1 MAELVAAARKRPDSA
16 RCEIPLETRY
26 RPRTGTA
33 TSAVGVATPALSG
46 LLPPRATVLASGL
59 WRSALLVDLQV
70 LHVQPLDLEVLDPQ
84 LADHRTADRQTP
96 DRQGTDGTRTN
107 RRRPGRDGA
116 EANRADLT
124 PTAATA

>member
-1 MAELVAAARKRPDSA
+1 LRSCAAARNRPASV
-16 RCEIPLETRY
+16 RCEIPLETRDVAAN
-26 RPRTGTA
+26 GTA
-33 TSAVGVATPALSG
+33 TRQVGVAAPALSG
-46 LLPPRATVLASGL
+46 LPPPRAAVLASGL
-59 WRSALLVDLQV
+59 WRCALPVDLQV

-84 LADHRTADRQTP
+84 LTDHRTADRQTP

>member
-1 MAELVAAARKRPDSA
+1 MWAAN
-16 RCEIPLETRY
+16 
-26 RPRTGTA
+26 GTA
-33 TSAVGVATPALSG
+33 TSAVGVATAALSG
-46 LLPPRATVLASGL
+46 LLPPSAAVVASGL
-59 WRSALLVDLQV
+59 WRCALLVDLQV

-96 DRQGTDGTRTN
+96 DRQGTDGTRAN

-124 PTAATA
+124 PTASTAYALVGRAPEHVHSGSSFG